1 MDNTLLTTT
10 TEAVV
15 AGERLRLHP
24 HAALYWERAD
34 TLVVADLHLGKAT
47 HFRRHGMPVPAY
59 VQDETLEK
67 LSGLL
72 LDFRPRRL
80 LMLGD
85 LFHSDYN
92 DEWEDF
98 GDLVLG
104 FREQTAFELVPGN
117 HDRLTHHQF
126 AKLGIAVHPEPYL
139 EGPFAWSHHPYTTKQ
154 LAASDADPPP
164 PTGLAGRPAAA
175 GHYNLAG
182 HVHPAVKLHGG
193 GRSLKLPCFF
203 FGREG
208 GLLPAFGAF
217 TGTASVRVRRGERAY
232 VIAGE
237 RVVEAR

>member
-1 MDNTLLTTT
+1 MDNAILTKT
-10 TEAVV
+10 TEAIV
-15 AGERLRLHP
+15 AGERVRLHP

-47 HFRRHGMPVPAY
+47 HFRRHGMPVPTY

-92 DEWEDF
+92 EEWEDF

-104 FREQTAFELVPGN
+104 FAGQTEFALVPGN
-117 HDRLTHHQF
+117 HDRLTRHQF
-126 AKLGIAVHPEPYL
+126 DKLGIAVHPEPYV
-139 EGPFAWSHHPYTTKQ
+139 EGPFAWSHHPHTAKE
-154 LAASDADPPP
+154 L
-164 PTGLAGRPAAA
+164 AAA
-175 GHYNLAG
+175 GRSDAVGAYNLAG

-217 TGTASVRVRRGERAY
+217 TGTATLKVRRGERAF
-232 VIAGE
+232 VLAGE
-237 RVVEAR
+237 RVVEAA